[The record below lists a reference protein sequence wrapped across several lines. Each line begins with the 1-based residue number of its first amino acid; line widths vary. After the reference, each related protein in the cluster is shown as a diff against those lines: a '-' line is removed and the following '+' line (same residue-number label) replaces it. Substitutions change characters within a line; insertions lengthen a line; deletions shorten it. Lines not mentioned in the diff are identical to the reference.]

1 MPDKA
6 ARRDLPRVTIA
17 RQMPFRITP
26 PTEVCRMQ
34 CLILCEPAV
43 RPFRLAVLASL
54 VSAALLGSASADT
67 VAVPAFDGGQAVSR
81 QAGTRVLA
89 ATEIAGVRA
98 WLEAH
103 RTGWHSN
110 LATPPVAQVTISLR
124 AASQPPAVVLSLFHR
139 LRTQIGADRSSSR
152 NRARVRR
159 SCAPSRQR
167 TRRRC
172 SASPADA

>member
-1 MPDKA
+1 
-6 ARRDLPRVTIA
+6 
-17 RQMPFRITP
+17 
-26 PTEVCRMQ
+26 MQ
-34 CLILCEPAV
+34 CSILCEPAV

-54 VSAALLGSASADT
+54 VSAPLLGSASADT
-67 VAVPAFDGGQAVSR
+67 VAVPAFDGGQVVSR

-124 AASQPPAVVLSLFHR
+124 AASQPPAVVLSLWPSAPDADWR
-139 LRTQIGADRSSSR
+139 RSVIIEEPGARSTQLRTLSAEDEAALLGF
-152 NRARVRR
+152 AR
-159 SCAPSRQR
+159 
-167 TRRRC
+167 
-172 SASPADA
+172 